1 MVMGKGRSKRDG
13 EGRAKVRKE
22 SLTAR
27 GILVEV
33 RQVTDSW
40 EKSRC

>member
-1 MVMGKGRSKRDG
+1 MEKGG
-13 EGRAKVRKE
+13 LKVRKE

-40 EKSRC
+40 EESRC